1 MKKFGK
7 FLAMAIMVVLVSG
20 AQSFAADSVMSTV
33 LGPGWQCLLIPTS
46 FYQPGTIFS
55 IDNATGEKSRII
67 SLKVPIQKGPAAF
80 PKVTDTK
87 KLSGDMTVSLLEK
100 LIPGLGAKLKA
111 EGSQLN
117 EVGAE
122 YKDVREET
130 TFETEVNEIVE
141 KWLRGYDGLKDT
153 HRYFLVRDAYLAGH
167 MNYIFTK
174 RDIEDLGGEAK
185 FKRLFVVKGTVAH
198 HQHENRYQLDQE

>member
-80 PKVTDTK
+80 PKSSIFWPSAPQNLPVVSTK
-87 KLSGDMTVSLLEK
+87 
-100 LIPGLGAKLKA
+100 
-111 EGSQLN
+111 
-117 EVGAE
+117 
-122 YKDVREET
+122 RR
-130 TFETEVNEIVE
+130 F
-141 KWLRGYDGLKDT
+141 R
-153 HRYFLVRDAYLAGH
+153 RDA
-167 MNYIFTK
+167 
-174 RDIEDLGGEAK
+174 RC
-185 FKRLFVVKGTVAH
+185 TV
-198 HQHENRYQLDQE
+198 NS

>member
-1 MKKFGK
+1 M
-7 FLAMAIMVVLVSG
+7 
-20 AQSFAADSVMSTV
+20 
-33 LGPGWQCLLIPTS
+33 
-46 FYQPGTIFS
+46 
-55 IDNATGEKSRII
+55 
-67 SLKVPIQKGPAAF
+67 
-80 PKVTDTK
+80 
-87 KLSGDMTVSLLEK
+87 
-100 LIPGLGAKLKA
+100 
-111 EGSQLN
+111 
-117 EVGAE
+117 GAE

-198 HQHENRYQLDQE
+198 HQHENSYQLDQELRPPLRVCIRASELLKARGADGAERYHVLNEVGQVPPITRSLD